1 MALSFPTKLCACGLV
16 LALGL
21 ASSAQEA
28 GSDRQELVL
37 ESGPLAFNGQ
47 TNVFEVKTP
56 QIWQGDLHIA
66 ADDAVATSIEFD
78 ATSEWRF
85 NGNVRIKA
93 GTAALGASSAVF
105 TFEKERLARGTL
117 TGTPA
122 SFTHFDPER
131 NKPFSGTA
139 NEMLYDAVESTLRLT
154 GNVLL
159 QRDQSEVQGCDI
171 IYNLKTDGFSSG
183 DSDCGIRLRR
193 VVPDSDQQDD
203 RTPPQ

>member
-1 MALSFPTKLCACGLV
+1 MAPSLPSNLCACGLV
-16 LALGL
+16 LALGF
-21 ASSAQEA
+21 ASDAQQA

-47 TNVFEVKTP
+47 TNVFEVKAP
-56 QIWQGDLHIA
+56 RIWQGDLHIA

-78 ATSEWRF
+78 AASEWRF
-85 NGNVRIKA
+85 NSNVHIKA
-93 GTAALGASSAVF
+93 GTAAMDANSAVF
-105 TFEKERLARGTL
+105 TFEEERLARGTL

-131 NKPFSGTA
+131 NKTFSGTA
-139 NEMLYDAVESTLRLT
+139 NEMLYDAVASTLRLT

-193 VVPDSDQQDD
+193 VVPDSAQQDD